1 LARKKRKKV
10 GKKITGVQGKMT
22 ISNRETGQH
31 TTIFPRFPTS
41 LPFTKAHKMA
51 IADLDWIE
59 KCDDREARAETT
71 GTRDQPILARVTEQ
85 G

>member
-1 LARKKRKKV
+1 MRREKTSWV
-10 GKKITGVQGKMT
+10 GKKTTGVQGKSDN
-22 ISNRETGQH
+22 IQLRSGQH
-31 TTIFPRFPTS
+31 TTFFPRFPTS

-71 GTRDQPILARVTEQ
+71 GTRDQPILARVTGQ